1 MTEQIFKENG
11 ILKRMAIKV
20 KHGEYIEI
28 FLRKGTLESN
38 NHATYISLTVYL
50 NGKKY
55 MVNLNKEHASH
66 LCIML
71 QQLVIEGNNI
81 DYEALKRI
89 YPDQNSWHI
98 Y

>member
-1 MTEQIFKENG
+1 MSELLTDDT

-38 NHATYISLTVYL
+38 NHASYISLILYL

-55 MVNLNKEHASH
+55 PINMNKALASQ

-71 QQLVIEGNNI
+71 QQLIIEGNNI
-81 DYEALKRI
+81 DYEVLRKI
-89 YPDQNSWHI
+89 YPDQKSWHI

>member
-1 MTEQIFKENG
+1 MSELLTDDT

-38 NHATYISLTVYL
+38 NHASYISLILFL

-55 MVNLNKEHASH
+55 TINLNKEKAAH
-66 LCIML
+66 LSLIL
-71 QQLVIEGNNI
+71 NQLVMEGNNI
-81 DYEALKRI
+81 DYEVLRKI
-89 YPDQNSWHI
+89 YPDQKSWHI

>member
-1 MTEQIFKENG
+1 MSELLTDDS

-38 NHATYISLTVYL
+38 NHASYISLILFL

-55 MVNLNKEHASH
+55 TINLNKEKAAH
-66 LCIML
+66 LSLIL
-71 QQLVIEGNNI
+71 NQLVMEGNNI
-81 DYEALKRI
+81 DYEVLRKI
-89 YPDQNSWHI
+89 YPDQKSWHI